1 LFIFQLP
8 AIIAFL
14 FDLSMIIFLSEHVFI
29 IIK

>member
-1 LFIFQLP
+1 LP

-14 FDLSMIIFLSEHVFI
+14 FDLSMIIFLSEYVFI